1 MLQGTTGNI
10 KARPDRGERETVI
23 DSLTT
28 DYSSERGE
36 RKRERE
42 RKEEEKSEMFV

>member
-23 DSLTT
+23 DSVPT
-28 DYSSERGE
+28 DYRE
-36 RKRERE
+36 KKERE
-42 RKEEEKSEMFV
+42 RGRGEKTKRS

>member
-23 DSLTT
+23 DSVTT
-28 DYSSERGE
+28 DYRE
-36 RKRERE
+36 KKVRERE
-42 RKEEEKSEMFV
+42 RGRGEKTKRS

>member
-23 DSLTT
+23 DSVTT
-28 DYSSERGE
+28 DYRE
-36 RKRERE
+36 KKERE
-42 RKEEEKSEMFV
+42 RGRGEKTKRS